1 MSFPRNQRGRKAPYA
16 QLLTVVAG
24 VGLLSACAVAPEPLT
39 DEENS
44 RRSAEIRTLF
54 ARQES
59 VTAPI
64 TLHEAL
70 ARAVRYNL
78 TSRVKEVEQQLAE
91 NRSAASFWTFLPH
104 VVADAGRT
112 GRNNVL
118 ASSSRSVTT
127 GQQSLET
134 STSQDKIHNEA
145 SVRMTWNVLDFGVSY
160 FTARQ
165 VTNQALVAQ
174 ERRRKVLQQLVYD
187 VRDAY
192 WRAVSAERLL
202 TRIDAALEQ
211 VRSATEKAEAIEA
224 SRAQKPVEILNYQ
237 RDLYGK
243 LLQLQSIRRNLLS
256 AKMDLAKLMNLPP
269 ATEFKV
275 AIPAAQE
282 APPPVLAD
290 MTTLEEQALA
300 NRPELREESLQHRIA
315 ADEVRKSIA
324 RMFPGVEF
332 NTSVNYTSNS
342 YTLNQRWAEAGLKLS
357 WNMVNLLSG
366 WDDIDH
372 AEIQERL
379 ADVRGQTMGM
389 AVLTQV
395 NLAVLDYREAEDAF
409 RTASKILTVNER
421 IEQHRQREADT
432 QNLGD
437 LELIQNQLNSL
448 LSQMKKDEQ
457 YAQLQNALGRLV
469 MSVGAETLG
478 EIDERL
484 DLTALAAQLQANEKE
499 WLQGAWFQRSAKPT
513 AAAPDEPAAPTS

>member
-1 MSFPRNQRGRKAPYA
+1 MSFPCNQRGRKAPHA
-16 QLLTVVAG
+16 QLLTVLAG

-44 RRSAEIRTLF
+44 RRSVEIRALF
-54 ARQES
+54 AKQES
-59 VTAPI
+59 VAAPI

-104 VVADAGRT
+104 VVAEAGKTTRS
-112 GRNNVL
+112 NVL
-118 ASSSRSVTT
+118 ASTSQSVDT
-127 GQQSLET
+127 GEQSLAM
-134 STSQDKIHNEA
+134 STSQDRVHDEA
-145 SVRMTWNVLDFGVSY
+145 SAKITWNVLDFGVSY

-165 VTNQALVAQ
+165 VTNQAIITE

-202 TRIDAALEQ
+202 TRIDGALEQ
-211 VRSATEKAEAIEA
+211 VRTATVKAEAIEDT
-224 SRAQKPVEILNYQ
+224 RAQRPVEILSYQ

-243 LLQLQSIRRNLLS
+243 LLQLQGIRRNLLS

-275 AIPAAQE
+275 AIPAEQE
-282 APPPVLAD
+282 VPPPVLAD
-290 MTTLEEQALA
+290 MTTLEEQALL

-324 RMFPGVEF
+324 RMFPGLEF
-332 NTSVNYTSNS
+332 NASLNHTSNS
-342 YTLNQRWAEAGLKLS
+342 YTLHSKWAEAGLKLS
-357 WNMVNLLSG
+357 WNLVNLLSG

-372 AEIQERL
+372 AELQEKL

-395 NLAVLDYREAEDAF
+395 NLAFLDYREAEDAY

-421 IEQHRQREADT
+421 IEQHRQREAAA

-469 MSVGAETLG
+469 MSVGAESLG
-478 EIDERL
+478 NIDERL
-484 DLTALAAQLQANEKE
+484 DIPALATKLQANEKE

-513 AAAPDEPAAPTS
+513 AAAPAEPAAPTS